1 MRERRSFGRRTER
14 REGGFR
20 RSSGGRGFGGGFRER
35 GRGGFG
41 ERSFPRREFTE
52 APIKEGEEYN
62 VSISEVS
69 RRGDGI
75 TRIENFVVFVPNT
88 KKGDNVRIRI
98 KELRGRS
105 AVGEVITKGSAE
117 PEAEVVE
124 EEAEEVASD
133 EESEAEVEK
142 EEDEEDFGE
151 PDAE

>member
-1 MRERRSFGRRTER
+1 MRERRSFGRRTGG

-20 RSSGGRGFGGGFRER
+20 SSGSRGFGGGFR
-35 GRGGFG
+35 

-62 VSISEVS
+62 VNISEVS

-98 KELRGRS
+98 KELSGRS
-105 AVGEVITKGSAE
+105 AVGEVISKGGVE
-117 PEAEVVE
+117 PEAEEKIE
-124 EEAEEVASD
+124 EEEEEIASD
-133 EESEAEVEK
+133 EESEAKIEK
-142 EEDEEDFGE
+142 GESEEDLGE

>member
-1 MRERRSFGRRTER
+1 MRERRSFGRRTGG

-20 RSSGGRGFGGGFRER
+20 SSGSRGFGGGFR
-35 GRGGFG
+35 

-62 VSISEVS
+62 VNISEVS

-98 KELRGRS
+98 KEIRGRS
-105 AVGEVITKGSAE
+105 AVGEIVSKGGVE
-117 PEAEVVE
+117 PEAEE
-124 EEAEEVASD
+124 ELKEETEEIASD
-133 EESEAEVEK
+133 EESEAEVE
-142 EEDEEDFGE
+142 EEKDLGE